1 MSRTSKPRKILTHCF
16 LFILACVVL
25 VPFVY
30 IVLISFGD
38 HVVGTDAK
46 LPESFSLNNYQQ
58 LFEETK
64 FLSWLGN
71 SLLISLGTI
80 GITVLFVSVSVYAF
94 SRLKFIGREGL
105 FRFILLIQIFP
116 LSLSMVSLYK
126 LFIAM
131 GLINKLPS
139 LILIDSVTASAGL
152 ILLAK
157 GYFDTIPMELDE
169 AAMMDGA
176 NRMQVLL
183 RITLPMAKPMFAI
196 VAVQSFVIA
205 YNEYVLA
212 SAIMSQGLDTIPLAV
227 GLQSLISGQYGTNW
241 SIYCAGAVLGSIPMM
256 LLFYSLQK
264 YFVGGLTEGGV
275 KG

>member
-1 MSRTSKPRKILTHCF
+1 M
-16 LFILACVVL
+16 LACVVL

-58 LFEETK
+58 LFKETK
-64 FLSWLGN
+64 FLCWLGN